1 MLCLNQKPEY
11 AQYDIGD
18 YTYSKVGSTIFSWND
33 ETKLKIGKFCS
44 LSTVQQ
50 DQ

>member
-11 AQYDIGD
+11 AQYDIDD

-33 ETKLKIGKFCS
+33 ETKLKIGKFYS